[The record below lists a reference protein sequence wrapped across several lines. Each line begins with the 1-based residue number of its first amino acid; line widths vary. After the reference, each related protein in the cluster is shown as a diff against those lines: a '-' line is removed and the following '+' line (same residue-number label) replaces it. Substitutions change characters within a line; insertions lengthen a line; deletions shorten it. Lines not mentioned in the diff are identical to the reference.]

1 MIGSIASAPTGSAH
15 HQPTTAYAPTPSNRP
30 PVMINKAAR
39 GCTGLGRLEAA
50 PRCLVRVKAAVIAG
64 VVVKKNVEGRLA
76 MKLRW
81 IDSDGVSNHDVAE
94 LPALRKRTDGFL
106 WLDIPEWSE
115 EAKAILTN
123 EFHFHPMAITESKTR
138 SHVPRVHVYP
148 DHVFIVVHAPEIS
161 AGGHVHYL
169 ELDQFIG
176 EDFLVTV
183 HGPIS
188 PKVSLEAAL
197 RETEAVA
204 ARMASGRLRPTS
216 PFGLSYAIVSSIA
229 RRESHMVDEI
239 AREVGLMEQRV
250 MADVD
255 EDPQKFLSELFA
267 ARHELLTIK
276 TMAEQGSEIY
286 RRAIK
291 LTTFAP
297 PDGLERM
304 KDVLDQYETVARIS
318 DAQMRF
324 QQGVTEFYRAR
335 TDTKMTIAA
344 ERLAVIAA
352 ITLPITSL
360 SSVIGMNVI
369 VNDSTRWIPLIIL
382 CLIMLAISLVL
393 LRWTRKLGW
402 W

>member
-1 MIGSIASAPTGSAH
+1 M
-15 HQPTTAYAPTPSNRP
+15 
-30 PVMINKAAR
+30 M
-39 GCTGLGRLEAA
+39 
-50 PRCLVRVKAAVIAG
+50 
-64 VVVKKNVEGRLA
+64 
-76 MKLRW
+76 LRW

-94 LPALRKRTDGFL
+94 LADLRKRTGGFL

-115 EAKAILTN
+115 EAEATLTN
-123 EFHFHPMAITESKTR
+123 EFQFHPLAIAESKTR

-148 DHVFIVVHAPEIS
+148 DHVFIVVHAPEIG
-161 AGGHVHYL
+161 AAGHVHYL

-176 EDFLVTV
+176 NDFLVTV

-204 ARMASGRLRPTS
+204 ARMESGRLLPIS

-229 RRESHMVDEI
+229 RRESHLVDEI

-250 MADVD
+250 KADVD

-291 LTTFAP
+291 LTKFAP
-297 PDGLERM
+297 PRRTGADERRARPVQ
-304 KDVLDQYETVARIS
+304 DRHPYQRLAAAVLDRRYRVLSCPYRHQDDHRRRAARCH
-318 DAQMRF
+318 R
-324 QQGVTEFYRAR
+324 G
-335 TDTKMTIAA
+335 
-344 ERLAVIAA
+344 
-352 ITLPITSL
+352 PH
-360 SSVIGMNVI
+360 
-369 VNDSTRWIPLIIL
+369 P
-382 CLIMLAISLVL
+382 
-393 LRWTRKLGW
+393 
-402 W
+402 

>member
-1 MIGSIASAPTGSAH
+1 
-15 HQPTTAYAPTPSNRP
+15 
-30 PVMINKAAR
+30 
-39 GCTGLGRLEAA
+39 
-50 PRCLVRVKAAVIAG
+50 
-64 VVVKKNVEGRLA
+64 

-81 IDSDGVSNHDVAE
+81 IDANGVSDRELAE
-94 LPALRKRTDGFL
+94 LSALRKRTDGFL
-106 WLDIPEWSE
+106 WLDIPQWSD
-115 EAKAILTN
+115 EAEAILAN
-123 EFHFHPMAITESKTR
+123 EFQFHQLAIVESKTR

-148 DHVFIVVHAPEIS
+148 DHVFIVVHAPEIG
-161 AGGHVHYL
+161 AAGHVHYL
-169 ELDQFIG
+169 ELDQFVG
-176 EDFLVTV
+176 EQFLVTV

-188 PKVSLEAAL
+188 PKASLEAAL

-204 ARMASGRLRPTS
+204 ARLESGRLRPTS
-216 PFGLSYAIVSSIA
+216 PFGLSYAIVSTLT
-229 RRESHMVDEI
+229 RREAEMVAEI

-255 EDPQKFLSELFA
+255 EDPQDFLSELFA
-267 ARHELLTIK
+267 TRHELLTIK
-276 TMAEQGSEIY
+276 TMAEQGGEIY

-297 PDGLERM
+297 AEGLERM

-318 DAQMRF
+318 AAQMLF

-335 TDTKMTIAA
+335 TDTKITIAA

-360 SSVIGMNVI
+360 SSVVGMNVI
-369 VNDSTRWIPLIIL
+369 VNDSTRLIPLIIL
-382 CLIMLAISLVL
+382 CLIMLAISLIL